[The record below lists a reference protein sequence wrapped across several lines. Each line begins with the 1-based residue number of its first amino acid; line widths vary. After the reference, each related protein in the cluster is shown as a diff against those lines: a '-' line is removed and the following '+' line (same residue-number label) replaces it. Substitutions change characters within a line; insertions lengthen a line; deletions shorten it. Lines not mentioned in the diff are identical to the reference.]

1 MATERTRT
9 LPIDFRQQDVGRIMD
24 RWHAAESCSLVGVGS
39 VGKSNLLQH
48 LANHQVQAAYMK
60 EAKVKLFKAIL
71 IDPSLMAPLPQR
83 GSPDSE
89 QMRCWAGYELLMHRL
104 FMAFHGTGALDPEE
118 TRRFY
123 ETYQQLQNGT
133 NPLFAYMGLR
143 YFEHGLEFFLRRG
156 FHLVF
161 MFDEFE
167 ELLHDLPVKFFLTL
181 RGLRDANKKQL
192 SYLTFTRMPLPAILA
207 REEIDPLAI
216 EQFVELFTD
225 NTYFIGPYSD
235 MDARRM
241 VDDLMARNQVEY
253 DEYTINFLLWATGCF
268 AGLLRAGFR
277 SLETL
282 PDLSPSAVMTRSDR
296 LASQLAVKLPIQ
308 AECRTIWMSLSDVE
322 KQVLK
327 AAGGLINFNRD
338 AHSAAAVQLLA
349 QKSLLKVADDNS
361 LHIEPPVF
369 QHFVSQNPA

>member
-1 MATERTRT
+1 MATARTRT

-24 RWHAAESCSLVGVGS
+24 RWRAAESCSLVGVGS

-48 LANHQVQAAYMK
+48 LASPQVQAAYMK

-71 IDPSLMAPLPQR
+71 IDPSLLAPLPQR
-83 GSPDSE
+83 GGPDSE

-104 FMAFHGTGALDPEE
+104 FMAFHGTDALNGEE
-118 TRRFY
+118 MQRFY
-123 ETYQQLQNGT
+123 ETYQQLQNGV
-133 NPLFAYMGLR
+133 NPLFPYMGLR

-167 ELLHDLPVKFFLTL
+167 ELLRDLPVKFFLTL

-207 REEIDPLAI
+207 REEIDPLTI
-216 EQFVELFTD
+216 EQFVELFND

-253 DEYTINFLLWATGCF
+253 DEYTINFLLWATGRF

-277 SLETL
+277 SLESL
-282 PDLSPSAVMTRSDR
+282 PDISPSAVMTRSDK
-296 LASQLAVKLPIQ
+296 LASQLAVKLPVQ
-308 AECRTIWMSLSDVE
+308 TECRTIWMSLSDVE

-327 AAGGLINFNRD
+327 VAGGLASFSRD
-338 AHSAAAVQLLA
+338 EHSTAAVQLLA
-349 QKSLLKVADDNS
+349 QKSLLKVADDGS

-369 QHFVSQNPA
+369 QHFVLLNPA